1 MKTALDHLS
10 PAKQQEIDRIVD
22 ILFEE
27 LDDAL
32 KLATS
37 AEKKRGRVLKVILF
51 GSYARGDYVED
62 RNSGYFSDIDLLI
75 VVNQARLTDIA
86 EFWYKAEDRFLTNP
100 RIQTEVNLI
109 IHTMDEMNDNLAKGQ
124 YFFSDIVKDGIAL
137 YEAKGHDFAKPA
149 ILDKEEAR
157 EIGEK
162 YWAHRFENYE
172 GFLVGADDF
181 VERGSDNLAT
191 FMLHQA
197 AEQFYIGLLLKQTLY
212 SPPTHNIKFLRS
224 LAEDLYPALRNVWP
238 RDTKAARANFELL
251 KRAYVDAR
259 YSEHFE
265 ITKEQLGWLRE
276 CVGKLEMLKSI

>member
-10 PAKQQEIDRIVD
+10 PRKRQELERITA

-27 LDDAL
+27 LEDAL
-32 KLATS
+32 KLSTS
-37 AEKKRGRVLKVILF
+37 AEKKRGRILKVILF

-62 RNSGYFSDIDLLI
+62 RSSGYFSDIDLLVI
-75 VVNQARLTDIA
+75 VNQRRLTDMA
-86 EFWYKAEDRFLTNP
+86 DLWYKAEDRFLTDP
-100 RIQTEVNLI
+100 RVKTEVNLI

-137 YEAKGHDFAKPA
+137 HEAKGHSFAKPTT
-149 ILDKEEAR
+149 LDEA
-157 EIGEK
+157 EAKALGEK
-162 YWAHRFENYE
+162 YWDRKIESYQQ
-172 GFLVGADDF
+172 LLDTADTQIDK
-181 VERGSDNLAT
+181 SYDNLAA
-191 FMLHQA
+191 FSLHQA
-197 AEQFYIGLLLKQTLY
+197 AEQFYIGLLLKKTLY

-224 LAEDLYPALRNVWP
+224 LAEDLDPSLRNAWP

-265 ITKEQLGWLRE
+265 ITKEQLDWLRE
-276 CVGKLEMLKSI
+276 CVGKLADRTS